1 MTRSNLCAFTAPF
14 ADGETL
20 GLRQPAAA
28 LPSQPAGAQ
37 ADDRRSQTGGF
48 ASARAPR
55 PGTSLETFT
64 AAGCRTP
71 RVSPFQS
78 SRIVW
83 AFCVLGCSIVA
94 SARAVEPTRLS
105 SEQAAALFAAP
116 KDKAATFAGDADL
129 LATVTPAVVSV
140 FPAKIVDE
148 KDGVN
153 PLDQFFNRDRAAPD
167 RKEGDKSSR
176 DNERVQG
183 VGSGV
188 VLSEDGWIVTNSH
201 VVHFNNG
208 KLADAISV
216 EFPDRRRL
224 DAEIIGA
231 DPLTDL
237 ALLKVKASGL
247 PFLRIADSDQVRVG
261 DAAYA
266 VGNPFKIG
274 ITATKG
280 MVSALRRSNLDLT
293 THGGYESYIQTDA
306 AINPGNSGGVLANR
320 HGQLVGINTAIL
332 GGVGRFNVGIGFAI
346 PSNLVRNVISQLAET
361 GKVERGFFGWQI
373 EEPSRKEIEA
383 AGLTTM
389 AGAKLDQLLHRGPAD
404 VAGLKTG
411 DIVIRAGG
419 QPVMNRGDL
428 RFITSLVK
436 PGGQLEVTYQRS
448 GKESNAVITATRTAS
463 QAASTSGFR
472 VEGIGSIDFRKGRR
486 GIEIVTIHDKQ
497 AAKTGLTK
505 GMEIIEINGKPV
517 TNLAEAEVAV
527 VGGVNQVKARRGS
540 DEMTLAIKF
549 PLGAVEEEK

>member
-1 MTRSNLCAFTAPF
+1 MTRSNLC
-14 ADGETL
+14 L
-20 GLRQPAAA
+20 LA
-28 LPSQPAGAQ
+28 L
-37 ADDRRSQTGGF
+37 GF
-48 ASARAPR
+48 ASTLHAD
-55 PGTSLETFT
+55 
-64 AAGCRTP
+64 
-71 RVSPFQS
+71 
-78 SRIVW
+78 
-83 AFCVLGCSIVA
+83 
-94 SARAVEPTRLS
+94 PTRLAS
-105 SEQAAALFAAP
+105 DQVGVLFAAP
-116 KDKAATFAGDADL
+116 KVKPAAFADDAGL

-148 KDGVN
+148 KDGAS

-188 VLSEDGWIVTNSH
+188 VLSADGWIVTNSH

-237 ALLKVKASGL
+237 ALLKVKATGL
-247 PFLRIADSDQVRVG
+247 PFVRIADSDQVRVG
-261 DAAYA
+261 DAVYA

-320 HGQLVGINTAIL
+320 HGQLVGINTAIWAA
-332 GGVGRFNVGIGFAI
+332 GGRFNIGIGFAI

-383 AGLTTM
+383 AGLATM
-389 AGAKLDQLLHRGPAD
+389 AGAKLDQLMDKGPAS
-404 VAGLKTG
+404 VAGLKSG

-428 RFITSLVK
+428 RFIASLVK
-436 PGGQLEVTYQRS
+436 PDGKLEVTYQRS
-448 GKESNAVITATRTAS
+448 GKAATATVIAS
-463 QAASTSGFR
+463 QKSNISTDTAMHMELLPD
-472 VEGIGSIDFRKGRR
+472 VELAKGR
-486 GIEIVTIHDKQ
+486 
-497 AAKTGLTK
+497 TGLVVKRITRA
-505 GMEIIEINGKPV
+505 GDSSRELEPEMEIIEINGKPI
-517 TNLAEAEVAV
+517 TDIATADAAAQS
-527 VGGVNQVKARRGS
+527 GVNQVKVRTKNGT
-540 DEMTLAIKF
+540 ETLALKF
-549 PLGAVEEEK
+549 K

>member
-1 MTRSNLCAFTAPF
+1 MILVMTRSNLC
-14 ADGETL
+14 L
-20 GLRQPAAA
+20 IVL
-28 LPSQPAGAQ
+28 
-37 ADDRRSQTGGF
+37 GF
-48 ASARAPR
+48 AATLHA
-55 PGTSLETFT
+55 
-64 AAGCRTP
+64 
-71 RVSPFQS
+71 
-78 SRIVW
+78 I
-83 AFCVLGCSIVA
+83 
-94 SARAVEPTRLS
+94 EPTRLS
-105 SEQAAALFAAP
+105 SEQATALFAGPKQKAP
-116 KDKAATFAGDADL
+116 SFTDDADL

-148 KDGVN
+148 TEGEN

-261 DAAYA
+261 DAVYA

-293 THGGYESYIQTDA
+293 THGGFESYIQTDA

-320 HGQLVGINTAIL
+320 HGQLVGINTAIWAA
-332 GGVGRFNVGIGFAI
+332 GGRFNIGIGFAI
-346 PSNLVRNVISQLAET
+346 PSNLVRHVITQLAET
-361 GKVERGFFGWQI
+361 GKVQRGFFGWQI

-404 VAGLKTG
+404 NAGLKTG

-428 RFITSLVK
+428 RFIASLVK
-436 PGGQLEVTYQRS
+436 PDGKLDVTYQRG
-448 GKESNAVITATRTAS
+448 GKEATATIIATQSAP
-463 QAASTSGFR
+463 QAAPASGFR
-472 VEGIGSIDFRKGRR
+472 VEAIGSIEFRRGRV
-486 GIEIVTIHDKQ
+486 GIEITVIDDKQ
-497 AAKTGLTK
+497 AAKTGLAK
-505 GMEIIEINGKPV
+505 GMEIVAINGKPV
-517 TNLAEAEVAV
+517 TDTASVEAAAV
-527 VGGVNQVKARRGS
+527 SGVNQVKARRGG
-540 DEMTLAIKF
+540 DEMTLALRLPI
-549 PLGAVEEEK
+549 GADGEK